1 MTKMKYLISIFLL
14 TTFTSIAFG
23 QKNRIELA
31 NSNIFYTATYKE
43 KVNQNKTISVREY
56 QKDTIINNLKFK
68 KHKLLTFIDIEKSKK
83 ETLYYETFENEN
95 YIKLDNKLNIIHS
108 VNYEQNE
115 QIGTIFNKK
124 ENIKLEYVDTRN
136 SFPRD
141 SLKPNERTPKKFFSI
156 ENPKTNF
163 VLSTDL
169 KINQLEIKDTIYT
182 KQLIGENVLTIS
194 NNFQKNNQISNKVN
208 LTIGDEIQ
216 LFYRRRW
223 YDDKTGNA
231 EFENKQ
237 FKNLKYI
244 KDSIN
249 NGNKVMIFLTSGYN
263 YLSGNEEQE
272 KLLNCI
278 VKDTTYYLE
287 NYAIPIENFTTKMKI
302 LQDNSIFLQTVSYKK
317 IGETNFP
324 IITQYNSSSP
334 YRNYVLPYFP
344 FSFVEAGNIEGF
356 ISYLKLNG
364 KEYGTKSVRTY
375 ITDKTNIRTIKQ
387 LSENEVEIAFFLFE
401 KSKIEVQISEN
412 GNVKTIFKKE
422 LPKGNHRY
430 ILKTDK
436 LKAKNYYNINFTYE
450 TNNGSGSISNGF
462 ETK

>member
-1 MTKMKYLISIFLL
+1 MKYIITILLL
-14 TTFTSIAFG
+14 TTITNIAFG
-23 QKNRIELA
+23 QENRIELA
-31 NSNIFYTATYKE
+31 NSNVFYTATYKD
-43 KVNQNKTISVREY
+43 KVNQNKTISVREFLN
-56 QKDTIINNLKFK
+56 DTIVNNLKFK
-68 KHKLLTFIDIEKSKK
+68 KYKVLTFVDIQKSKK
-83 ETLYYETFENEN
+83 ETFYYETFENDN
-95 YIKLDNKLNIIHS
+95 YIKLDNKLNTIHS
-108 VNYEQNE
+108 VNYRQNE
-115 QIGTIFNKK
+115 QTGTIFNKK

-141 SLKPNERTPKKFFSI
+141 SLQPNEKTPKKFYSK
-156 ENPKTNF
+156 ENPEINF

-182 KQLIGENVLTIS
+182 KQLLGENVLTIS
-194 NNFQKNNQISNKVN
+194 NNFKKNNQISNKVN

-223 YDDKTGNA
+223 YNDTTGNA

-244 KDSIN
+244 KDSISD
-249 NGNKVMIFLTSGYN
+249 GNKVMVFLMSGYN

-278 VKDTTYYLE
+278 VRDTEYYLE
-287 NYAIPIENFTTKMKI
+287 NYAIPIENFKTEMKI
-302 LQDNSIFLQTVSYKK
+302 LPDNSIFLQAVSNKK
-317 IGETNFP
+317 IGKTNFP

-344 FSFVEAGNIEGF
+344 FSFVEAGNIEGY

-364 KEYGTKSVRTY
+364 KEYGAKSVRTY

-387 LSENEVEIAFFLFE
+387 LSENEVEIVFFLFE
-401 KSKIEVQISEN
+401 KSKIEIQISEN
-412 GNVKTIFKKE
+412 ENAKTIFKKE
-422 LPKGNHRY
+422 LSNGEHKYN
-430 ILKTDK
+430 LKTEK
-436 LKAKNYYNINFTYE
+436 LKPKNYYNINFSYE
-450 TNNGSGSISNGF
+450 TKVGSGSISNGF

>member
-1 MTKMKYLISIFLL
+1 MKYIITFLL
-14 TTFTSIAFG
+14 FTTLTNIAFA
-23 QKNRIELA
+23 QDNRIELA
-31 NSNIFYTATYKE
+31 NSNIFYTASYKD
-43 KVNQNKTISVREY
+43 KVNRNRTISVREF

-68 KHKLLTFIDIEKSKK
+68 KYKLLTFVDIEKSKK
-83 ETLYYETFENEN
+83 ETFYYETFENDN
-95 YIKLDNKLNIIHS
+95 YIKLDNKLKTIHS
-108 VNYEQNE
+108 VNYKRNE
-115 QIGTIFNKK
+115 QTGTIFNKK

-141 SLKPNERTPKKFFSI
+141 SLQPNEKTPKKFYSK
-156 ENPKTNF
+156 ENPKINF

-182 KQLIGENVLTIS
+182 KQLLGENVLTIS
-194 NNFQKNNQISNKVN
+194 NNFHKNNQISNKAN

-223 YDDKTGNA
+223 YNDTTGNA

-244 KDSIN
+244 KDSISD
-249 NGNKVMIFLTSGYN
+249 GNKVIIFLTSGYN

-278 VKDTTYYLE
+278 VKDTVYYLE
-287 NYAIPIENFTTKMKI
+287 NYAIPIENFKTEMKI
-302 LQDNSIFLQTVSYKK
+302 LHDNSIFLQTVSDKK

-364 KEYGTKSVRTY
+364 KEYGTKSIRTY

-401 KSKIEVQISEN
+401 KSKIEIQISEN
-412 GNVKTIFKKE
+412 ENAKNILKKE
-422 LPKGNHRY
+422 LPEGEHKY
-430 ILKTDK
+430 KLKTDK

-450 TNNGSGSISNGF
+450 TKDGSGSISNGF

>member
-1 MTKMKYLISIFLL
+1 MKYIITFLFL
-14 TTFTSIAFG
+14 TTLTNITFG
-23 QKNRIELA
+23 QDNRVELA
-31 NSNIFYTATYKE
+31 NSNIFYTASYKD
-43 KVNQNKTISVREY
+43 KVNQNKTISVREF

-68 KHKLLTFIDIEKSKK
+68 KYKLLTFIDIEKSKK
-83 ETLYYETFENEN
+83 ETFYYETFENDN
-95 YIKLDNKLNIIHS
+95 YIKLDNKLKPIHS
-108 VNYEQNE
+108 VNYKQIEQT
-115 QIGTIFNKK
+115 GTIFNKK

-141 SLKPNERTPKKFFSI
+141 SLQPNEKTPKKFYSK
-156 ENPKTNF
+156 ENPKIHF

-182 KQLIGENVLTIS
+182 KQLLGENVLTIS
-194 NNFQKNNQISNKVN
+194 NNFEKNKQTSNKVN

-223 YDDKTGNA
+223 YNDTTGNA

-244 KDSIN
+244 KDSISD
-249 NGNKVMIFLTSGYN
+249 GNKVMIFSTSGYN

-278 VKDTTYYLE
+278 VKDTAYYLE
-287 NYAIPIENFTTKMKI
+287 NYAIPIENFKTEMKI
-302 LQDNSIFLQTVSYKK
+302 LHDNSIFLQTVSDKK

-334 YRNYVLPYFP
+334 YKNYVLPYFP

-375 ITDKTNIRTIKQ
+375 ITDKTNIRTIKH
-387 LSENEVEIAFFLFE
+387 LSENEVEIAFYLFE
-401 KSKIEVQISEN
+401 KSKIEIQISEN
-412 GNVKTIFKKE
+412 ENAKTILKKE
-422 LPKGNHRY
+422 LPKGEHKY
-430 ILKTDK
+430 KLKTDK
-436 LKAKNYYNINFTYE
+436 LKAKNYYNINFNYE
-450 TNNGSGSISNGF
+450 TKDSSGSISNGF

>member
-1 MTKMKYLISIFLL
+1 MKYIITFLFL
-14 TTFTSIAFG
+14 TTLTNITFG
-23 QKNRIELA
+23 QDNRVELA
-31 NSNIFYTATYKE
+31 NSNIFYTASYKD
-43 KVNQNKTISVREY
+43 KVNQNKTISVREF
-56 QKDTIINNLKFK
+56 QKDTIINNLMFK
-68 KHKLLTFIDIEKSKK
+68 KYKLLTFIDIEKSKK
-83 ETLYYETFENEN
+83 ETFYYETFENDN
-95 YIKLDNKLNIIHS
+95 YIKLDNKLKPIHS
-108 VNYEQNE
+108 VNYKQIEQT
-115 QIGTIFNKK
+115 GTIFNKK
-124 ENIKLEYVDTRN
+124 DYIKLEYVDTRN

-141 SLKPNERTPKKFFSI
+141 SLQPNEKTPKKFYSK
-156 ENPKTNF
+156 ENPKIHF

-182 KQLIGENVLTIS
+182 KQLLGENVLTIS
-194 NNFQKNNQISNKVN
+194 NNFKKNKQTSNNVN

-223 YDDKTGNA
+223 YNDTTGNA

-244 KDSIN
+244 KDSISD
-249 NGNKVMIFLTSGYN
+249 GNKVMIFSTSGYN
-263 YLSGNEEQE
+263 YLSGNEEQV

-278 VKDTTYYLE
+278 VKDTAYYLE
-287 NYAIPIENFTTKMKI
+287 NYAIPIENFKTEMKI
-302 LQDNSIFLQTVSYKK
+302 LHDNSIFLQTVSDKK

-334 YRNYVLPYFP
+334 YRNYILPYFP

-364 KEYGTKSVRTY
+364 KEYGTKRVRTY

-387 LSENEVEIAFFLFE
+387 LSENEVEIAFYLFE
-401 KSKIEVQISEN
+401 KSKIEIQISEN
-412 GNVKTIFKKE
+412 ENTKTILKKE
-422 LPKGNHRY
+422 LPKGEHTY
-430 ILKTDK
+430 KLKTDK
-436 LKAKNYYNINFTYE
+436 LKVKNYYNINFNYE
-450 TNNGSGSISNGF
+450 TKDGSGSISNGF